1 MLTAWPLLKA
11 LMHGPFTVYSKSL
24 SLSLPQTHLP
34 QQQNFRER
42 QRQHYLLSPIFI
54 PLQIPLCLSI
64 RIQHETQRQRQS
76 MQPGYC
82 NWPLLQVVS
91 LHQVFAA
98 FGTAPTWPVRM
109 KHLGDRPPAWPQGQ
123 QPAQR
128 MLGNNF
134 GEGREGRERGQGGH
148 AKSTHLY

>member
-42 QRQHYLLSPIFI
+42 QRQHYLLSPIFV

-64 RIQHETQRQRQS
+64 RIQHETQRQS